1 MGRRREM
8 LWKDPKLTI
17 RPDQL
22 DRLSGTEKK
31 LSMGV
36 MRAQRALKSA
46 PGMLMKRDS
55 DWLSNRKSQTVVPT
69 SLHGPNVPDQTA
81 ALDWQK

>member
-1 MGRRREM
+1 MH
-8 LWKDPKLTI
+8 WKDPKLTI

-36 MRAQRALKSA
+36 MRAQHVLKSA
-46 PGMLMKRDS
+46 SGMLMKQDS

-81 ALDWQK
+81 AQDWQK